1 MCSDNRWQ
9 NYNFPERFF
18 LDSLICLLVFF
29 ITLDISAQENVKR
42 PTVGLVLSGGGAHG
56 IAHLG
61 VIKVMEEAGLRPDFI
76 TGVSMGS
83 IIGGL
88 YSIGYSADSLHK
100 LLNKVNWQLL
110 LSNKLPENQVIYLE
124 KAHFYHSI
132 ISLPI
137 SHKKI
142 VIPSGLISGQ
152 QFESILSFYTWPAAD
167 INDFSRLPIQ
177 FRCLATDILS
187 FKQVNFKSGYLADA
201 IRASASVP
209 SIFSPLKVDSMLLL
223 DGGLIRNFAA
233 SEIREMGADIVIGS
247 YTGFDPF
254 TEDDLQSVQGI
265 MKRIGLFRGLDDFE
279 NQKKLVDLLIKPQID
294 EFPRS
299 AFENVDSIFQK
310 GYEAA
315 IPYKE
320 YFRKL
325 ADSLNRISSQKPME
339 YILDKQYYSFDKIE
353 ITGNKIYSDYQILGV
368 LDIDPE
374 EKIDKYKLKEK
385 IELLYGNAWFDKVK
399 YRIVPRNDSLILVID
414 CIEKPQ
420 VMFYGSVHY
429 DNSLLFGLILEM
441 SGKNLLTKRSVINLN
456 SFIGQFYRFEFNYL
470 QFIDRNQ
477 IFGLSA
483 NFYTD
488 NTLLPMLELNGN
500 SSDVF
505 SRNIRTGLAINR
517 RLGLNQ
523 LMSVSGYYENFSLT
537 PRHRAEFSLR
547 NLSNN
552 YLAMSYDYNINTLD
566 MKNFPNQGMILNT
579 SAIVSKLFSTVFQT
593 DSSKVVL
600 KESSNE
606 INSFDRFYTFFGNI
620 KYYFSPV
627 RKMTFEIGGDA
638 MLITDSD
645 SVSSQNNYYFLGGIE
660 SLNKRSIPMV
670 GFYSN
675 EIPVKKMA
683 GLRAEIDMEFFRN
696 FHLTIM
702 SNIFWTEAIGNE
714 DVLSVYE
721 GYGVGVGYMSRVGP
735 LRIGLMNGNSSSEK
749 YVSQIKGYFSFGY
762 SF

>member
-1 MCSDNRWQ
+1 MSSDDRWQ
-9 NYNFPERFF
+9 DYNFHEKFC
-18 LDSLICLLVFF
+18 LNCLLCLSLFLF
-29 ITLDISAQENVKR
+29 SPDITAQEIVKR
-42 PTVGLVLSGGGAHG
+42 PTIGLVLSGGGAHG

-61 VIKVMEEAGLRPDFI
+61 VIKVMEEAGLRPDYI

-100 LLNKVNWQLL
+100 MLKEVNWQLL

-132 ISLPI
+132 ISLPV

-142 VIPSGLISGQ
+142 IIPSGLISGQ
-152 QFESILSFYTWPAAD
+152 QFENILSFYTWPAAD
-167 INDFSRLPIQ
+167 INDFSKLPIQ

-209 SIFSPLKVDSMLLL
+209 SIFAPLKIDTMLLL

-233 SEIREMGADIVIGS
+233 TEVREMGADIVIGS
-247 YTGFDPF
+247 YTGFNPF
-254 TEDDLQSVQGI
+254 TEEDLQSVQGI
-265 MKRIGLFRGLDDFE
+265 MKRIGLFRGLEDFE
-279 NQKKLVDLLIKPQID
+279 NQKKLVDLLIKPQTD

-325 ADSLNRISSQKPME
+325 ADSLNRIGSQKPMK
-339 YILDKQYYSFDKIE
+339 YILNKQYYRFDKIE

-414 CIEKPQ
+414 CIEKPKL
-420 VMFYGSVHY
+420 MFYGSVHY
-429 DNSLLFGLILEM
+429 DNSLLLGLILEM
-441 SGKNLLTKRSVINLN
+441 SGKNLLTKRSAININ
-456 SFIGQFYRFEFNYL
+456 SFIGQFYRFEFNYI
-470 QFIDRNQ
+470 QFLDRNQ
-477 IFGLSA
+477 KFGLSA

-488 NTLLPMLELNGN
+488 NTLLPMLEINGDSGAIFN
-500 SSDVF
+500 
-505 SRNIRTGLAINR
+505 RNIRTGLSISR

-523 LMSVSGYYENFSLT
+523 LMSVSAYYEGFALT
-537 PRHRAEFSLR
+537 PRHAAEFSMK
-547 NLSNN
+547 NITYN
-552 YLAMSYDYNINTLD
+552 YLSISYDYNINTLD
-566 MKNFPNQGMILNT
+566 MKNFPNKGMILNT
-579 SAIVSKLFSTVFQT
+579 SAIMSRLFSASVQSDSTKSVF
-593 DSSKVVL
+593 
-600 KESSNE
+600 KEFSDKM
-606 INSFDRFYTFFGNI
+606 NSFDLFCTVSGNI
-620 KYYFSPV
+620 KYYFSPL
-627 RKMTFEIGGDA
+627 RKMTLAIGGDA
-638 MLITDSD
+638 LLITDSD
-645 SVSSQNNYYFLGGIE
+645 SVSSQNNYYLLGGIE
-660 SLNKRSIPMV
+660 PVNKRSVSMA

-675 EIPVKKMA
+675 EIPAKKMA
-683 GLRAEIDMEFFRN
+683 GLRAEIDVEFFKN
-696 FHLTIM
+696 FHVNIM
-702 SNIFWTEAIGNE
+702 SNIFWAVPNGNE
-714 DVLSVYE
+714 DAYSVYT
-721 GYGVGVGYMSRVGP
+721 GYGIGLGYMSRIGP
-735 LRIGLMNGNSSSEK
+735 LRIGLMNGNSGNDN
-749 YVSQIKGYFSFGY
+749 YISQIKGYFSFGY

>member
-1 MCSDNRWQ
+1 MYSENRWQ
-9 NYNFPERFF
+9 NNNFPERFF
-18 LDSLICLLVFF
+18 LNCLLCLFVFF
-29 ITLDISAQENVKR
+29 ISPDIIAQENVKR

-61 VIKVMEEAGLRPDFI
+61 VIKVMEEAGLRPDYI

-110 LSNKLPENQVIYLE
+110 LSNKLPENQVIYHE

-132 ISLPI
+132 VSLPI

-142 VIPSGLISGQ
+142 VVPSGLISGQ

-167 INDFSRLPIQ
+167 INDFSRLPIP

-209 SIFSPLKVDSMLLL
+209 SIFTPLKIDSMIIL

-233 SEIREMGADIVIGS
+233 SEVREMGADIVIGS

-279 NQKKLVDLLIKPQID
+279 NQKKLVDLLIKPQTD

-310 GYEAA
+310 GYQAA

-325 ADSLNRISSQKPME
+325 ADSLNRIASQKPME

-374 EKIDKYKLKEK
+374 ERIDKYKLKEK

-399 YRIVPRNDSLILVID
+399 FRIVPRNDSLILVID

-441 SGKNLLTKRSVINLN
+441 SGKNLLTKRSVINVN

-477 IFGLSA
+477 KFDLSA
-483 NFYTD
+483 NIYTD
-488 NTLLPMLELNGN
+488 NTLLPMLALNGN
-500 SSDVF
+500 SSDIF
-505 SRNIRTGLAINR
+505 SRNVRTGLGISR

-523 LMSVSGYYENFSLT
+523 LISVSGYFENFKLT
-537 PRHRAEFSLR
+537 PRHTAEFSMR
-547 NLSNN
+547 NLSYS

-566 MKNFPNQGMILNT
+566 RKNFPDKGIILNT
-579 SAIVSKLFSTVFQT
+579 SAILSKLISTSFQT

-600 KESSNE
+600 KESSNN
-606 INSFDRFYTFFGNI
+606 INTFDRFYTVFGNI
-620 KYYFSPV
+620 KYFFSPV

-638 MLITDSD
+638 ELITDSD
-645 SVSSQNNYYFLGGIE
+645 SVSSQNNYYLLGGIE

-683 GLRAEIDMEFFRN
+683 GLRAEIDTEFFRN
-696 FHLTIM
+696 FHVTIM
-702 SNIFWTEAIGNE
+702 SNIFWAEAIGNE
-714 DVLSVYE
+714 NVISVYA
-721 GYGVGVGYMSRVGP
+721 GYSVGVGYMSRVGP
-735 LRIGLMNGNSSSEK
+735 LKIGLMNGNSSNEK

>member
-1 MCSDNRWQ
+1 MSSDDRWQ
-9 NYNFPERFF
+9 DYNFHEKFC
-18 LDSLICLLVFF
+18 LNCLLCLSLFLF
-29 ITLDISAQENVKR
+29 SPDITAQEIVKR
-42 PTVGLVLSGGGAHG
+42 PTIGLVLSGGGAHG

-61 VIKVMEEAGLRPDFI
+61 VIKVMEEAGLRPDYI

-100 LLNKVNWQLL
+100 MLKEVNWQLL

-132 ISLPI
+132 ISLPV

-142 VIPSGLISGQ
+142 IIPSGLISGQ
-152 QFESILSFYTWPAAD
+152 QFENILSFYTWPAAD
-167 INDFSRLPIQ
+167 INDFSKLPIQ

-209 SIFSPLKVDSMLLL
+209 SIFAPLKIDTLLLL

-233 SEIREMGADIVIGS
+233 TEVREMGADIVIGS
-247 YTGFDPF
+247 YTGFNPF
-254 TEDDLQSVQGI
+254 TEEDLQSVQGI

-279 NQKKLVDLLIKPQID
+279 NQKKLVDLLIKPQTD

-325 ADSLNRISSQKPME
+325 ADSLNRIGSQKPMK
-339 YILDKQYYSFDKIE
+339 YILNKQYYRFDKIE

-414 CIEKPQ
+414 CIEKPKL
-420 VMFYGSVHY
+420 MFYGSVHY

-441 SGKNLLTKRSVINLN
+441 SGKNLLTKRSAININ
-456 SFIGQFYRFEFNYL
+456 SFIGQFYRFEFNYI
-470 QFIDRNQ
+470 QFLDRNQ
-477 IFGLSA
+477 KFGLSA

-488 NTLLPMLELNGN
+488 NTLLPMLEINGDSGAIFN
-500 SSDVF
+500 
-505 SRNIRTGLAINR
+505 RNIRTGLSISR

-523 LMSVSGYYENFSLT
+523 LMSVSAYYEGFALT
-537 PRHRAEFSLR
+537 PRHAAEFSMK
-547 NLSNN
+547 NITYN
-552 YLAMSYDYNINTLD
+552 YLSISYDYNINTLD
-566 MKNFPNQGMILNT
+566 MKNFPNKGMILNT
-579 SAIVSKLFSTVFQT
+579 SAIMSRLFSASVQSDSTKSVF
-593 DSSKVVL
+593 
-600 KESSNE
+600 KEFSDKM
-606 INSFDRFYTFFGNI
+606 NSFDLFCTVSGNI
-620 KYYFSPV
+620 KYYFSPL
-627 RKMTFEIGGDA
+627 RKMTLAIGGDA
-638 MLITDSD
+638 LLITDSD
-645 SVSSQNNYYFLGGIE
+645 SVSSQNNYYLLGGIE
-660 SLNKRSIPMV
+660 PVNKRSVSMA

-675 EIPVKKMA
+675 EIPAKKMA
-683 GLRAEIDMEFFRN
+683 GLRAEIDVEFFKN
-696 FHLTIM
+696 FHINIM
-702 SNIFWTEAIGNE
+702 SNIFWAVPNGNE
-714 DVLSVYE
+714 DAFSVYT
-721 GYGVGVGYMSRVGP
+721 GYGIGLGYMSRIGP
-735 LRIGLMNGNSSSEK
+735 LRIGLMNGNSGNDN
-749 YVSQIKGYFSFGY
+749 YISQIKGYFSFGY